1 MAEVAIPIAVL
12 GAMYIISN
20 KNDNKVENYSNI
32 NHSLPNKKQIVR
44 NFPKKNFD
52 DLLNETNVQ
61 TYSGYK
67 NGSEE
72 LYKSTGYKDIAKK
85 RRNLKAKGL
94 HGNNKESEELRF
106 ESLTG
111 NVVKS
116 SSLEHNNMVP
126 FFGSKVTQSS
136 DIKGYEGLLD
146 TYTGSGNNSVKK
158 QGIAPMFKPEAGLT
172 HINGTPNNTQYI
184 QDRMKD
190 ALTSKMNNVKPWQ
203 EIQVGPGLGKGYSSQ
218 GSGGFNSGMEQR
230 NKYMPKT
237 VDQLR
242 ASTNPK
248 VTYGGQILGAYSGNG
263 LANSANKAMIGK
275 VEKNRPD
282 RHYEN
287 SADRWFTTTG
297 QEKAQTARSAVVL
310 QPENRTT
317 TTREYFGNAADREGE
332 GTYQPGHY
340 RGTHKQQLKSENV
353 GVATD
358 SGAWGATPQDYGK
371 KGYKARTNARTF
383 TSERTQLGAA
393 GALVNA
399 LTAPLMD
406 MLRPSRKENVI
417 GNMRPM
423 GNASGRGG
431 VMNEP
436 VWNPADTPAHTIKE
450 QTENT
455 KHMLMGGANE
465 VDGYKILNMY
475 AVEQQRQTTN
485 NSNVNGYSAANGTA
499 GPRVVDSDYNANLNG
514 NKQIISRVDRYNIGN
529 SSLASHA
536 QNVTTFSN
544 TATKP
549 DEMYGNNFTKAI
561 PSMQTHGRVAGK
573 NTRNS
578 SIDCARNTPAMVS
591 AFNQNPYT
599 QSLNSWA

>member
-20 KNDNKVENYSNI
+20 KNDKKENYSNI
-32 NHSLPNKKQIVR
+32 KQTLTNTKPIVK
-44 NFPKKNFD
+44 NFPKKNYD
-52 DLLNETNVQ
+52 DLLNQTNVQ

-67 NGSEE
+67 NANEE
-72 LYKSTGYKDIAKK
+72 YYKPTGYK
-85 RRNLKAKGL
+85 KALRQQTKGL
-94 HGNNKESEELRF
+94 HGGNQKSENLTF

-111 NVVKS
+111 NRVHTS
-116 SSLEHNNMVP
+116 NLEHNNMVP

-136 DIKGYEGLLD
+136 DVKGYEGLLNI
-146 TYTGSGNNSVKK
+146 YTGSGNNSVKK
-158 QGIAPMFKPEAGLT
+158 EGIAPMFKPEAGLT
-172 HINGTPNNTQYI
+172 HIYGTPNTTEYMQN
-184 QDRMKD
+184 RMKD
-190 ALTSKMNNVKPWQ
+190 SLTSKMNNVKPWQ
-203 EIQVGPGLGKGYSSQ
+203 EIQVGPGLGKGYSSK

-230 NKYMPKT
+230 CKYMPKT
-237 VDQLR
+237 VEQLR
-242 ASTNPK
+242 VKTNPK

-275 VEKNRPD
+275 MEKNRPD
-282 RHYEN
+282 RHYVN

-297 QEKAQTARSAVVL
+297 AEKAQTARSAVVL

-317 TTREYFGNAADREGE
+317 TTREYFGNAGDREGE
-332 GTYQPGHY
+332 GTYQPGHF
-340 RGTHKQQLKSENV
+340 RGTHKQQLKSENM

-358 SGAWGATPQDYGK
+358 TGGWEATPQDYGK
-371 KGYKARTNARTF
+371 KGYKAKTNARTF

-423 GNASGRGG
+423 GNASGKGG

-436 VWNPADTPAHTIKE
+436 VWNPADTPVHTIRE
-450 QTENT
+450 QTEGT
-455 KHMLMGGANE
+455 KHMLMGGTDEAN
-465 VDGYKILNMY
+465 GYMIKKMN
-475 AVEQQRQTTN
+475 AVEQHRETTN
-485 NSNVNGYSAANGTA
+485 CQPLNAYSAANGTSKA
-499 GPRVVDSDYNANLNG
+499 MVVDADYNARLNT
-514 NKQIISRVDRYNIGN
+514 NKQVISRVDRYNIGN

-544 TATKP
+544 TATRP
-549 DEMYGNNFTKAI
+549 DEMYGNNFCKQT
-561 PSMQTHGRVAGK
+561 PSMSTHGRVAGK